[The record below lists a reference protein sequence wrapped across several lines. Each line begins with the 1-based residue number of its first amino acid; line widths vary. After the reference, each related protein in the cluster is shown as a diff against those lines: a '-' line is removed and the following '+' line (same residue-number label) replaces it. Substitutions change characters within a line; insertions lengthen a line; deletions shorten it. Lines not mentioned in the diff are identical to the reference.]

1 MKSIIESINESKSI
15 YNYNYIG
22 VEISKKELQS
32 IINDVTGDTVYLM
45 FDQHDDEYGNNF
57 IAKYDS
63 SGRGEYGYFND
74 KGQKRNKLITKFEK
88 EHFKD
93 SWKDIKTAKIN
104 NKN

>member
-1 MKSIIESINESKSI
+1 MKSIIESINESKFG
-15 YNYNYIG
+15 YKYNYIAI
-22 VEISKKELQS
+22 EISKKELQN

-45 FDQHDDEYGNNF
+45 FDQHDDEYGNNLT
-57 IAKYDS
+57 AKYDS

-74 KGQKRNKLITKFEK
+74 KGQKRDQLISKFEK

-104 NKN
+104 DKN